1 MDAKCKT
8 YFTQGLKAAMNE
20 GKKPQN
26 WAACNIYRIQK
37 GIPAP
42 GLGKGGRRGTRKDSR
57 KSRRNNHRSTRKD
70 SRSRRNNRR

>member
-8 YFTQGLKAAMNE
+8 YFTQGVKAAMNE
-20 GKKPQN
+20 GKKPAN

-42 GLGKGGRRGTRKDSR
+42 GLGKGGRSTRRGSR
-57 KSRRNNHRSTRKD
+57 KSRRNSRTRKD
-70 SRSRRNNRR
+70 SRSRKNRRN

>member
-1 MDAKCKT
+1 MEAKCKT

-42 GLGKGGRRGTRKDSR
+42 GLGKGGRRGTRKS
-57 KSRRNNHRSTRKD
+57 KRNNRRSTRKD